1 MYPIKWTYEK
11 GSESLKIDRGERYRK
26 AKVDMWEF
34 QSPRASATMNHRLE
48 KMLIKEYTAKEM
60 KLLKANVRLR
70 SMLSSEIKW
79 LGADG
84 EGCP

>member
-48 KMLIKEYTAKEM
+48 K
-60 KLLKANVRLR
+60 LLKANVRLR